1 MRRFAF
7 IAVLAAALGLT
18 VPGAALAKSHHN
30 ARSHHSRSHRRGH
43 ARTLRL
49 TPASVNSSDS
59 STTDNGSSATPASD
73 SIGTVGTFDGTT
85 LTLNLNDGSN
95 DGSTVSGKVNRS
107 TEIECVAAPSSAQ
120 TASTRDHGG
129 SGESGDSGS
138 GDGNSSS
145 QSSTTTSST
154 EAGDDNG
161 QNDQA
166 QENEQ
171 SEPAQDNEQNEQ
183 GDDNGTGADQNQGQ
197 QNCGTSALTPGT
209 RVRSAELRISSSDGS
224 VFRKIVLF
232 V

>member
-30 ARSHHSRSHRRGH
+30 ARSHHSRNHRRGH

-73 SIGTVGTFDGTT
+73 SIGMVGKFDGTT
-85 LTLNLNDGSN
+85 LTLNLNDN
-95 DGSTVSGKVNRS
+95 STVSGQVNRS

-145 QSSTTTSST
+145 PSSTTTSST
-154 EAGDDNG
+154 ETGDDNG

-171 SEPAQDNEQNEQ
+171 NEQAQDNEQNEQ
-183 GDDNGTGADQNQGQ
+183 GDDNGTGGDQNEGQ

-209 RVRSAELRISSSDGS
+209 KVRSAELRISSSDGS